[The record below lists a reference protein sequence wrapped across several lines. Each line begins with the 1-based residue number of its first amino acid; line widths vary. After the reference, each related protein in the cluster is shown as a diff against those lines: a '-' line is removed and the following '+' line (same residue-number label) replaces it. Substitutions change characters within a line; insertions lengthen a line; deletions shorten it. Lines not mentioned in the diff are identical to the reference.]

1 MKSAYI
7 SYISALLLFGS
18 NGIIAS
24 FIDLSSTDIVL
35 YRTGIGTAILLVLFL
50 IPKRQWTFY
59 GYKREFLFLLLSG
72 VSMGA
77 SWMFLYEAYQQIGV
91 SISSLLYYCGPV
103 IVMILSPVIF
113 KEKLLSRKVTGFLI
127 VLAGMILINGVLL
140 TNGHNFSGFF
150 CGIMSA
156 CTYATMIIF
165 NKKAVS
171 ITGLENALLQLA
183 ASFVTVSVFTLFREG
198 FTMSIPEGSLLPL
211 IVLGVF
217 NTGIGCYLF
226 FSKLEKL
233 PVQTVSILGYLEPLS
248 AVALSVIILGESL
261 TFIQTTGA
269 VLIIGGAV
277 YAEK

>member
-35 YRTGIGTAILLVLFL
+35 YRTGIGTAILFVLFL
-50 IPKRQWTFY
+50 ITKKQWTFY
-59 GYKREFLFLLLSG
+59 GHKREFLFLLLSG

-113 KEKLLSRKVTGFLI
+113 KEKLLPRKITGFLS
-127 VLAGMILINGVLL
+127 VLAGMILINGALL

-165 NKKAVS
+165 NKTLDRVFENRTFCDIYTEFCSKIMFS
-171 ITGLENALLQLA
+171 IYITK
-183 ASFVTVSVFTLFREG
+183 
-198 FTMSIPEGSLLPL
+198 I
-211 IVLGVF
+211 
-217 NTGIGCYLF
+217 
-226 FSKLEKL
+226 EK
-233 PVQTVSILGYLEPLS
+233 IFKN
-248 AVALSVIILGESL
+248 II
-261 TFIQTTGA
+261 FKI
-269 VLIIGGAV
+269 
-277 YAEK
+277 